1 MKKLLF
7 AIGLAS
13 TGLVLVAAET
23 VKLPITHED
32 LWLLKR
38 VGPPN
43 PSPDGR
49 WVLFSV
55 TEPAYDSKDQWSD
68 LWLKS
73 LTDDTPARRL
83 TYSKGGEGGTAWSP
97 DGTKLAFTARREGDE
112 ASQVYVLRLD
122 GGEAERITS
131 LSTDA
136 ASPKWSPD
144 GTKLLFTSN
153 VHPGAADDDANKK
166 AAKERKDRKYNAR
179 VYDSFPIRYWDRW
192 LDDRKAHLF
201 VQDAVAG
208 AKARDLLAGT
218 DLAAKAGF
226 GGQLGDNAESLE
238 SEWTPD
244 GSGVVFVATAVRDQS
259 AYSRVFTQIHHVLVS
274 GGEPRRLTDDSDGY
288 GQLEFSPDGKTLFCT
303 ITPETGNVYNLKR
316 LASFAWPFQPARR
329 VLTAGYDLAVE
340 RYALPEGSDRVYF
353 TAEHAGLE
361 KLHSVPYA
369 GGKVRA
375 ETSPDTGCLSGLSSG
390 GKALVANWESAV
402 SPPEI
407 WRLDG
412 GPKALTSFN
421 AAKAAALDLPPVE
434 HFWFTSSKGRN
445 IHNMLVR
452 PPGFDPAKKYPLISL
467 IHGGP
472 YGMWRDQ
479 WVLRWNYHLLGSPGY
494 VILLTNYTGSTGFGE
509 QFSQNIQLDPLK
521 TPGEEINEAVD
532 VAIKKYPFVNA
543 DILAA
548 GGASYGGHLANWLQA
563 TTTRYKC
570 LLSHAGL
577 VRLESQWG
585 TSDVIYS
592 RELTNGGPAW
602 GQNPVWREQDPA
614 DLAGSHFTK
623 TGWITPMLITVGEQD
638 FRVPLNNSIENWSLH
653 QRLQIPSRLIVFPE
667 ENHWVLKGENS
678 RFFYQQVHAWWAR
691 WVK

>member
-1 MKKLLF
+1 MKMPLF
-7 AIGLAS
+7 ALTMAIGLA
-13 TGLVLVAAET
+13 GVAAE
-23 VKLPITHED
+23 PARRAITHED
-32 LWLLKR
+32 LWLMKR
-38 VGPPN
+38 VGTPN
-43 PSPDGR
+43 PSPDGQ
-49 WVLFSV
+49 WAVFSV

-68 LWLKS
+68 LWIKS
-73 LTDDTPARRL
+73 LTDGSTPRRL
-83 TYSKGGEGGTAWSP
+83 TFSKGAEGGTAWSP
-97 DGTKLAFTARREGDE
+97 DGKRLAFTSRREGDE
-112 ASQVYVLRLD
+112 TSQVYALRLD

-131 LSTDA
+131 LSTGA
-136 ASPKWSPD
+136 AVPKWSPD

-153 VHPGAADDDANKK
+153 VFPNAHDDDANKK

-201 VQDAVAG
+201 VQEAVAG

-218 DLAAKAGF
+218 ELAAKAGF

-238 SEWTPD
+238 AEWTPD
-244 GSGVVFVATAVRDQS
+244 GTGVVFVATEVRDQS
-259 AYSRVFTQIHHVLVS
+259 AYARVFTQVYQVALA
-274 GGEPRRLTDDSDGY
+274 GGEPRRLTHDSDGY
-288 GQLEFSPDGKTLFCT
+288 GQLEFSADGKTLFCT
-303 ITPETGNVYNLKR
+303 ITPETGNVYNLRR
-316 LASFAWPFQPARR
+316 LAAYPWPFRPERR
-329 VLTAGYDLAVE
+329 VLTANHDLAVE
-340 RYALPEGSDRVYF
+340 RYALPDGSDRVYF
-353 TAEHAGLE
+353 TSEHAGLE
-361 KLHSVPYA
+361 KLYSVPAA
-369 GGKVRA
+369 GGEVRM
-375 ETSPDTGCLSGLSSG
+375 EPSPATGCLSGLNAG
-390 GKALVANWESAV
+390 GAVLVATWESAV
-402 SPPEI
+402 SPPEV

-412 GPKALTSFN
+412 GPRALTSFN
-421 AAKAAALDLPPVE
+421 TEKVAALDLAPVE
-434 HFWFTSSKGRN
+434 HFWFTSRKGRN
-445 IHNMLVR
+445 VHNMAVR
-452 PPGFDPAKKYPLISL
+452 PPGFDPAKKHPLISL

-472 YGMWRDQ
+472 YNMWRDQ

-494 VILLTNYTGSTGFGE
+494 VLLLTNYTGSTGFGE

-592 RELTNGGPAW
+592 REQTNGGPAW
-602 GQNPVWREQDPA
+602 EQNPIWREQDPS
-614 DLAGSHFTK
+614 DLAGNHFTK

-653 QRLQIPSRLIVFPE
+653 QRLKIPSRLIVFPD

-678 RFFYQQVHAWWAR
+678 RFFYQQVHAWWAQ